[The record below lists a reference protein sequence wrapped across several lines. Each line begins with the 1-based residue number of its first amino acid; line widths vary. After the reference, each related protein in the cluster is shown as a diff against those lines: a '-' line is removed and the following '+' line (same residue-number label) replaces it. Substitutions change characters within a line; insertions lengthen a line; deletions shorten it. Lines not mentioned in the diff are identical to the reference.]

1 MQLKRAVVSLAAAA
15 WAALAGAGN
24 GLATPMYAAR
34 EGRACDNCHVSPNK
48 WENPK
53 LANRKCSMACQT
65 CHVDPAGGGMRT
77 VTGHFFGRAT
87 LPMIAI
93 SPRPT
98 ADWDRNLPPLGRRD
112 RATSYNSNLPYG
124 PATLEASRA
133 YQDSIHDLGAWGT
146 PRGETVHEPFQGRYR
161 ELRAD
166 PLLRIGSD
174 IRVAAL
180 FSKST
185 LAFPMQFDVNAMVH
199 PVHHAAA
206 LVNVGARGQSSGYS
220 ATIDDSH
227 TPYFRE
233 LFVMTSEWPYQV
245 YAKAGRFVPSYG
257 LRLDDH
263 TNRIRREF
271 ELDGSLPESR
281 VTGVELGAAP
291 NYPFVQASWFRM
303 NSKYTDPDAWDI
315 FDLDDGWGAALNL
328 GYRELGWSVGASAL
342 ARRRPLDEG
351 GDTDT
356 YGVYGAFNPWFY
368 RRNLPLTFQG
378 EVDTGT
384 YRRASGAQANHLV
397 WYGEVDWLVWNGVN
411 LLFAYDWDDP
421 DRDVVDD
428 HSGRYQ
434 FGVQLIPYPGVTL
447 DTRVRALDVATATGD
462 GADLFMQLHFWF

>member
-1 MQLKRAVVSLAAAA
+1 
-15 WAALAGAGN
+15 
-24 GLATPMYAAR
+24 MYAAR

-53 LANRKCSMACQT
+53 LANRKCSMSCQT

-87 LPMIAI
+87 LPMIAT

-98 ADWDRNLPPLGRRD
+98 ADWDRNAPLLGRRD
-112 RATSYNSNLPYG
+112 RATSYTSNIPSG
-124 PATLEASRA
+124 PATLAASRA
-133 YQDSIHDLGAWGT
+133 YQDSIHDLGAWGK
-146 PRGETVHEPFQGRYR
+146 PRGESAHEPFQGRYG

-166 PLLRIGSD
+166 PVLRIGSD

-185 LAFPMQFDVNAMVH
+185 LAFPMQFDVNAMLH
-199 PVHHAAA
+199 PVHHATA

-233 LFVMTSEWPYQV
+233 LFAMTNEWPFQV

-263 TNRIRREF
+263 TSRIRREF

-281 VTGVELGAAP
+281 VTGVEVGAAP

-303 NSKYTDPDAWDI
+303 NSKYEDPDPWDI
-315 FDLDDGWGAALNL
+315 FDLDDGWGAALNA

-356 YGVYGAFNPWFY
+356 YGVYGVFNPWFY
-368 RRNLPLTFQG
+368 QRNIPLTFQG
-378 EVDTGT
+378 EIDTGT
-384 YRRASGAQANHLV
+384 YQRASGSEATHLV
-397 WYGEVDWLVWNGVN
+397 WYGEVDWSVWNGVN

-421 DRDVVDD
+421 DRDVIDD
-428 HSGRYQ
+428 HVGRYQ
-434 FGVQLIPYPGVTL
+434 LGVQLIPYPGVTL
-447 DTRVRALDVATATGD
+447 DGRVRALDVATASGD
-462 GADLFMQLHFWF
+462 GADLFLQLHFWF